1 MSDPTPNSFEQ
12 ESTKERSSFIA
23 EFWDF
28 TCNNKKWWLTPVI
41 VLLLLAGV
49 LVVLSGSGLAPFI
62 YTLF

>member
-1 MSDPTPNSFEQ
+1 MNQQSPNRFEQ
-12 ESTKERSSFIA
+12 QASQKQRGFIA

-28 TCNNKKWWLTPVI
+28 VRHNKKWWLTPVI
-41 VLLLLAGV
+41 ILLVLAGL

>member
-1 MSDPTPNSFEQ
+1 MNPQPQNRFEQ
-12 ESTKERSSFIA
+12 QSARKQRGFVV

-28 TCNNKKWWLTPVI
+28 IRHNKKWWLTPVI
-41 VLLLLAGV
+41 VLLLVCGL

>member
-1 MSDPTPNSFEQ
+1 MNQQPRNSFEQ
-12 ESTKERSSFIA
+12 EATKPRRGFIA

-28 TCNNKKWWLTPVI
+28 TRNNKKWWLTPLI
-41 VLLLLAGV
+41 VVLLLAGL